1 VSESAICLA
10 RLDDKKYDF
19 VALAL
24 RTSHTYVQVEINTGV
39 NLYLAKI
46 ALQRH
51 TARWRFKYHVKT

>member
-1 VSESAICLA
+1 MA

-46 ALQRH
+46 AL
-51 TARWRFKYHVKT
+51 